1 MNRCLSPISV
11 FRNNLLMFLQEVLK
25 SVPKFVFPYSTYQAQ
40 YVYCIV
46 VVNVAFWLHM
56 AGLNSCNWSGI

>member
-1 MNRCLSPISV
+1 
-11 FRNNLLMFLQEVLK
+11 MFLQEVLK

-46 VVNVAFWLHM
+46 VVNVALWLHM